1 MATKIEAVWDKDKE
15 ISMLRKALHNA
26 DTEICELR
34 NKHKREEQ
42 GKSLVKVPVGE
53 VLKVVLEIPA
63 NAEPGKHIGKII
75 AIEETD
81 SEETKLNKQIQAMRK
96 VISSLV
102 KEKENYR
109 KKADSFD
116 NLYKQERAERICLKN
131 NNFDLSREKDII
143 RDKWCISNSEVIAC
157 KSKIDSLKDMLRT
170 SAVFNVILGIA
181 TLVFACF
188 TNF

>member
-81 SEETKLNKQIQAMRK
+81 SGETKLNKQIQAMRK
-96 VISSLV
+96 VIASLEKG
-102 KEKENYR
+102 KEENRKE
-109 KKADSFD
+109 AESFK
-116 NLYKQERAERICLKN
+116 NLYKQGREEYACLKRN
-131 NNFDLSREKDII
+131 YYDLEQEKKIV

-157 KSKIDSLKDMLRT
+157 KSKMSLMKDMFRT
-170 SAVFNVILGIA
+170 SAIFNVILGIA
-181 TLVFACF
+181 TVVFAYF